1 MNVRF
6 PKGTPIIE
14 TTKRDRDV
22 LRNAQGLCRHAGLI
36 PGNQDLAD
44 AAQAI
49 EAFLAEQE
57 AEEQEVV
64 E

>member
-6 PKGTPIIE
+6 PKGDAVIE

-36 PGNQDLAD
+36 PGNKDLAD
-44 AAQAI
+44 AALAI
-49 EAFLAEQE
+49 EAFLADQE
-57 AEEQEVV
+57 GTTAEVV

>member
-6 PKGTPIIE
+6 PKGQPIIE
-14 TTKRDRDV
+14 TTVSDRKI
-22 LRNAQGLCRHAGLI
+22 LRSAQGLCRHAGLI
-36 PGNQDLAD
+36 PGNQDLAE
-44 AAQAI
+44 AALAI

-57 AEEQEVV
+57 RPEEEVV